1 VLEGEGALKLLFAT
15 KELVL
20 DGRCFDGF
28 PLLLNDDMTPSEP
41 AQTFLWHT
49 LIESGSV
56 TSKLTWESYGRWMFD
71 YFQFLQANKL
81 E

>member
-1 VLEGEGALKLLFAT
+1 
-15 KELVL
+15 
-20 DGRCFDGF
+20 
-28 PLLLNDDMTPSEP
+28 MTPSEP